1 MFKVSRRQV
10 IAGGAATAAVM
21 GIPSMAFAK
30 TTLRFA
36 DVTTADAPRSQA
48 LVNIF
53 AKEIG
58 DNYDFKPYFGSTLL
72 KQGTELVAVQRGNL
86 EMAMLPPSDF
96 AKQAPEFDILGAAYV
111 VRSAAHLQSIFD
123 SDVGDQFRKI
133 AREKLRVEILAPAY
147 YGARHVNLRG
157 NKKVMRPEDLAG
169 VKMRMPGGES
179 WQFLGKAIGANPVP
193 MDYAEVYTGLQTGAI
208 DAQDNPLPNDKLMKF
223 YEVTNQIIL
232 TGHNIGF
239 GLLLI
244 GSSTFDAL
252 PKQNRSACAMP
263 LGKPLPGARQSIRSR
278 RRISSAS
285 SSSRSSMSTNLI
297 WRPSAPMRRSN
308 TCNRRFLHPGL
319 PACSKRS
326 TRFDTVERL
335 HSGNAAALSD
345 VFDAVLHVAGQH
357 PARAFVIP
365 LHRKLE

>member
-58 DNYDFKPYFGSTLL
+58 DNYDFEPYFGSTLL

-252 PKQNRSACAMP
+252 PEAEQKRMRDAARRAFAWSTAEYQKQEKDLVGFFQQQGLDVYEPDLEAFRAYAQKQYM
-263 LGKPLPGARQSIRSR
+263 QSSL
-278 RRISSAS
+278 SAS
-285 SSSRSSMSTNLI
+285 
-297 WRPSAPMRRSN
+297 W
-308 TCNRRFLHPGL
+308 
-319 PACSKRS
+319 PAGMLEKI
-326 TRFDTVERL
+326 
-335 HSGNAAALSD
+335 NAL
-345 VFDAVLHVAGQH
+345 
-357 PARAFVIP
+357 
-365 LHRKLE
+365 

>member
-1 MFKVSRRQV
+1 MTAVSRRQIIWGSV
-10 IAGGAATAAVM
+10 AAAGLSWLPTVARAA
-21 GIPSMAFAK
+21 

-53 AKEIG
+53 AKELG
-58 DNYDFKPYFGSTLL
+58 TEYEFQPYFGSTLL

-111 VRSAAHLQSIFD
+111 IRDAAHLKAVFE
-123 SDVGDQFRKI
+123 SDVGDDFRAI
-133 AREKLRVEILAPAY
+133 AREKLGVEILAPAY
-147 YGARHVNLRG
+147 YGARHVNLKG
-157 NKKVMRPEDLAG
+157 DKKITTPEDLSG

-179 WQFLGKAIGANPVP
+179 WQFLGQAIGANPIA

-223 YEVTNQIIL
+223 YEVTDQIVL

-244 GSSTFDAL
+244 GSSVFDAL
-252 PKQNRSACAMP
+252 AKEEQTRMRDLAEKAFAWSTAEYLKQEAELVGFFEEQGLDVYEPDLNAFREYAQKQYMESP
-263 LGKPLPGARQSIRSR
+263 L
-278 RRISSAS
+278 SAS
-285 SSSRSSMSTNLI
+285 
-297 WRPSAPMRRSN
+297 WPSGM
-308 TCNRRFLHPGL
+308 L
-319 PACSKRS
+319 
-326 TRFDTVERL
+326 ERI
-335 HSGNAAALSD
+335 NAL
-345 VFDAVLHVAGQH
+345 
-357 PARAFVIP
+357 
-365 LHRKLE
+365 